1 MNIYPHLLRPLERG
15 RLRLRNR
22 VVFPGH
28 QTLFSDGGVIG
39 DRMLAYYRERAQGG
53 VGAVI
58 VEGAAVHPT
67 TVKFPQYLLAHDP
80 SIVPSLA
87 RLADAL
93 HAHDTRVLL
102 QLAHSGSRMNS
113 QDARTPLWA
122 PSGVRSAKS
131 PEIPH
136 AMTRA
141 DIASLLDGYEA
152 AARNVAATDGDGDGI
167 DGVEVHAAHEYLL
180 SAFLSPLSNRRDDE
194 YGGSLENRCRL
205 AVEVVRR
212 VRSVLPDRVV
222 GIRLNGSD
230 LVEGGLG
237 PDDCAAVAAHITGAA
252 DLDYVHVSAGRS
264 SHNQAIV
271 PPMDVP
277 HGVYASLAATVR
289 AAVDVPVIAVGR
301 IKTPETAEAILAA
314 GQADVVAVA
323 RALIADP
330 DWVGKAAGDR
340 ERIRPCIGC
349 NQGCYGNLVLVRP
362 ISCTV
367 NPAVGRE
374 DELGVGTEV
383 PATVARRIV
392 VVGGGPAGME
402 AALVAARRG
411 HSVVLLEASDRLGG
425 QVRLG
430 AAVAARREL
439 ADIVDFQV
447 AELARLG
454 VDVRL
459 STRADAALVSAIGA
473 DEVVVA
479 VGSTPRALDLPSDG
493 SVRVVTPHDLASGVA
508 SPVVVV
514 DDVGHF
520 PAYVPAE
527 RWRDAGAAVTL
538 VTGRFAPGWALDPT
552 TADTMLARLRGKGVR
567 FALHS
572 APLRIEGG
580 AVWVRD
586 TMSGEERALPA
597 AVVVAAV
604 GNEVRGDDFG
614 DAHRIGDCVA
624 PRTVLEAIR
633 EGYLLGRQM

>member
-15 RLRLRNR
+15 RRRLRNR

-28 QTLFSDGGVIG
+28 QTLFSDGGVVG
-39 DRMLAYYRERAQGG
+39 DRMLAYYRERARGG

-80 SIVPSLA
+80 SIVPSLT

-93 HAHDTRVLL
+93 HAHDTRVFL
-102 QLAHSGSRMNS
+102 QLAHSGSRMSS
-113 QDARTPLWA
+113 QDARTPLWS
-122 PSGVRSAKS
+122 PSALRSANS

-136 AMTRA
+136 AMTPA
-141 DIASLLDGYEA
+141 DIAELLDGYEA
-152 AARNVAATDGDGDGI
+152 AARNVAASAAAGDGVGI
-167 DGVEVHAAHEYLL
+167 DGVEIHAAHEYLL

-277 HGVYASLAATVR
+277 HGVYASLAA
-289 AAVDVPVIAVGR
+289 G
-301 IKTPETAEAILAA
+301 
-314 GQADVVAVA
+314 
-323 RALIADP
+323 
-330 DWVGKAAGDR
+330 
-340 ERIRPCIGC
+340 IRPCIGC

-374 DELGVGTEV
+374 DELGVGTETPVTV
-383 PATVARRIV
+383 PRRIV

-411 HSVVLLEASDRLGG
+411 HAVVLLEASDRLGG

-430 AAVAARREL
+430 AAVDARREL
-439 ADIVDFQV
+439 ADIVDFQA
-447 AELARLG
+447 AELERLG
-454 VDVRL
+454 VEVRL
-459 STRADAALVSAIGA
+459 STRADAALVASVGA
-473 DEVVVA
+473 DDVVVA
-479 VGSTPRALDLPSDG
+479 VGSTPQALELPTDG
-493 SVRVVTPHDLASGVA
+493 SVRVVTPHDRPDGDG
-508 SPVVVV
+508 PVVVI

-527 RWRDAGAAVTL
+527 RWPDVTL
-538 VTGRFAPGWALDPT
+538 VTSRFAPGWALDPT
-552 TADTMLARLRGKGVR
+552 TAGTMLARLRDKGVR

-572 APLRIEGG
+572 APLRIEEG
-580 AVWVRD
+580 AVGVRD
-586 TMSGEERALPA
+586 TLSGEERRLPA

-604 GNEVRGDDFG
+604 GN
-614 DAHRIGDCVA
+614 DARDELEGHRIGDCLA

-633 EGYLLGRQM
+633 EGHLLGRRL